1 MISDFITLNVYYLS
15 EQLPFYTRITTFG
28 IFAKQYKYIRLK
40 SVIKNFLENIGT
52 KKPVDV
58 FFLFIFDIYLYPLVD
73 IKT

>member
-1 MISDFITLNVYYLS
+1 MISDFITLNIYQLS

-40 SVIKNFLENIGT
+40 SVNKNFLENIGT
-52 KKPVDV
+52 KNLLMI
-58 FFLFIFDIYLYPLVD
+58 FYFFIFDIYLYPLVD